1 VTADLVMSK
10 PAMRNLLLALLLFPA
25 LALAGALTD
34 ISRAELQA
42 RQADGAAIALVDVRS
57 PAEFAAGHIPGAVN
71 IPVDEVAARL
81 NEFRA
86 FGDREIVLY
95 CRSGRRAGQAA
106 EALSA
111 AGIDGLRHLAG
122 DFPAWQAAG
131 GPVTP
136 CTSC

>member
-1 VTADLVMSK
+1 
-10 PAMRNLLLALLLFPA
+10 MRNLLLALLLFPA

-42 RQADGAAIALVDVRS
+42 RQADGAAIALVDVRT

-81 NEFRA
+81 DEFRA

-131 GPVTP
+131 GPVAP